1 MVTKEICIRQID
13 ADNSI
18 LIHQFLKIA
27 QGSLISF
34 RYFEKRSVNVIT
46 RHILTAVL
54 LKNGV
59 PIGYGHLDKERERIW
74 LGIAVAESHHGEGFG
89 KLLMNFLLKKGHEK
103 GIRTIYLTVDKN
115 NIPAINMYQK
125 NSFVYVEDIN
135 EESVLMKR
143 VTE

>member
-1 MVTKEICIRQID
+1 MVTEDIFIREID

-18 LIHQFLKIA
+18 LIHQFLEIA

-34 RYFEKRSVNVIT
+34 RYFEKRPFNVIT
-46 RHILTAVL
+46 RHILTAIL
-54 LKNGV
+54 FKNGV
-59 PIGYGHLDKERERIW
+59 PIGYGHLDKEGESIW
-74 LGIAVAESHHGEGFG
+74 LGIAVAESHHGAGFG

-115 NIPAINMYQK
+115 NTSAMNMYQK
-125 NSFVYVEDIN
+125 NAFVYVEDIN